1 MLLMESF
8 LDYLRYER
16 NYSDKTILAYQKD
29 LSQFEAFGEEGC
41 QGKTP
46 LEVTGELV
54 RDWIVNLMD
63 GGYSVASVNR
73 KLSSLR
79 SYYKYLLKKGEVRVD
94 PLQKVVG
101 PKKSKPLPVFLKEKD
116 MDRLLDEE
124 NFADDFE
131 GWRDR
136 LILEVFYETG
146 IRKAELIGL
155 NSQDVDFS
163 TNIIKVLGKRNKER
177 LIPFGSRLGILL
189 QEYIKKR
196 NETVLQNSDAFF
208 VRKNGERLSES
219 IVASI
224 VRRNLSKV
232 VAVRKKSP
240 HVLRHT
246 FATAMLNHGA
256 ELDSIKE
263 LLGHESLSTTE
274 IYTHTTFEE
283 LKKVYNQAHPR
294 A

>member
-1 MLLMESF
+1 MESF

-63 GGYSVASVNR
+63 EGYSVASVNR

>member
-63 GGYSVASVNR
+63 EGYSVASVNR

-163 TNIIKVLGKRNKER
+163 TNIIKVLGKRIGN
-177 LIPFGSRLGILL
+177 
-189 QEYIKKR
+189 
-196 NETVLQNSDAFF
+196 V
-208 VRKNGERLSES
+208 
-219 IVASI
+219 
-224 VRRNLSKV
+224 
-232 VAVRKKSP
+232 
-240 HVLRHT
+240 H
-246 FATAMLNHGA
+246 
-256 ELDSIKE
+256 
-263 LLGHESLSTTE
+263 
-274 IYTHTTFEE
+274 
-283 LKKVYNQAHPR
+283 
-294 A
+294 

>member
-63 GGYSVASVNR
+63 EGYSVASVNR